1 MTTSLR
7 YLFWTMGFPFCTCCY
22 PICYCTLFI
31 YFKNHLI
38 AIPLFSVVVHVLLEA
53 LLIFDVRNN
62 MLSASASFEKN
73 VKLFKIDCFVLGVGI
88 VQQKSCAVYDVLR
101 VQNFMQFNVIALV
114 LVCCSYELFVAFW
127 TPY

>member
-1 MTTSLR
+1 M
-7 YLFWTMGFPFCTCCY
+7 
-22 PICYCTLFI
+22 
-31 YFKNHLI
+31 
-38 AIPLFSVVVHVLLEA
+38 LLES

-73 VKLFKIDCFVLGVGI
+73 VKLFKIDCFVLGVRI
-88 VQQKSCAVYDVLR
+88 VRQKSCVVYDVLR
-101 VQNFMQFNVIALV
+101 VQNFMQFNVIPLV